1 MKRIIR
7 LTEQD
12 LVRLVKRVI
21 NENID
26 DYLDVIN
33 SGGHIYWDEEE
44 KLFLGK
50 GFDRVREFDSNQE
63 KLLGQFPDV
72 IMFKD
77 GENVLIPYYIDG
89 NIMNGGSYTI
99 DDEGELVYRVWDSE
113 NKVIKYHKPIV
124 DDFDAIITEI
134 GAQTEDDG
142 RPMIED
148 DEENDDIDEWRIRQI
163 LNHLSEKS
171 NRYIDNW
178 FGKFISVKNY
188 SNKSRYENA
197 KYIVKNNLWD
207 KVKDDL

>member
-7 LTEQD
+7 LTESD
-12 LVRLVKRVI
+12 LIKLVKKVI

-26 DYLDVIN
+26 DYLDAIN
-33 SGGHIYWDEEE
+33 SGGHIYWDEKE

-63 KLLGQFPDV
+63 KLLEQFPDV

-99 DDEGELVYRVWDSE
+99 DDEGDLVYRVWDSE
-113 NKVIKYHKPIV
+113 NNAITYHKPIV

-134 GAQTEDDG
+134 GSQTEDDG

-148 DEENDDIDEWRIRQI
+148 DEENDDIDEWRISQI

>member
-12 LVRLVKRVI
+12 VVKLVKRVI

-26 DYLDVIN
+26 DYLDAIN

-63 KLLGQFPDV
+63 KLLEQFPDV

-77 GENVLIPYYIDG
+77 GKNVLIPYYIDG
-89 NIMNGGSYTI
+89 DIMNGGSYTI
-99 DDEGELVYRVWDSE
+99 DDEGDLVYRVWDSE
-113 NKVIKYHKPIV
+113 NNAITYHKPIV
-124 DDFDAIITEI
+124 DDFDAIIAEI

-142 RPMIED
+142 RPMFED
-148 DEENDDIDEWRIRQI
+148 DEENDDIDEWRISQI

>member
-7 LTEQD
+7 LSEND
-12 LVRLVKRVI
+12 LIKLVKKVI

-26 DYLDVIN
+26 DYLDTIN

-63 KLLGQFPDV
+63 KLLGQFPNV

-124 DDFDAIITEI
+124 DDFDAIIAEI